1 MPQSPGAKPRGI
13 LHTSS
18 RDETFQLSR
27 YLPAQDLSFFIEH
40 YWIVSWDLQGCEPY
54 IQETLPYPSVHLVV
68 EQGASQVYGVQT
80 GKFTRVLANQ
90 GRVFGMKFKPGA
102 FYPFVRTPVSRFTN
116 TTATLCDA
124 LHVDSAP
131 LEDAILS
138 RDDEGEM
145 LVLAENFLRQLLP
158 EHDPHVTLIND
169 IVDWISA
176 HREITKVDDIAVRF
190 HLNKRAMQRLF
201 RQYVGVSPKWV
212 IQRFRLHEVAERLAG
227 GDVVDWPTIVAEL
240 GYSDQAHF
248 IKDFKAIVGQT
259 PAAYAKSLSDP

>member
-80 GKFTRVLANQ
+80 GKFTRTLANQ

-212 IQRFRLHEVAERLAG
+212 VQRFRLHEVAERLAVG
-227 GDVVDWPTIVAEL
+227 EAVDWPTIVAEL
-240 GYSDQAHF
+240 GYSDQAHV